1 MSGERI
7 AGVTDDE
14 QRLSI
19 ARAAVAHAD
28 DSDVA
33 EWAEL
38 FSALADPNRLRILLA
53 VHRAPGINV
62 SDLAAATGMTDNAAS
77 HALNALRVRGLVD
90 VQRSGRE
97 RLWRL
102 RSADVHELLHRV
114 GATHSP
120 LHPEH

>member
-1 MSGERI
+1 
-7 AGVTDDE
+7 VTEDDDE
-14 QRLSI
+14 RLTM
-19 ARAAVAHAD
+19 ARDALEHTVD
-28 DSDVA
+28 DVT

-53 VHRAPGINV
+53 VHRAPDINV
-62 SDLAAATGMTDNAAS
+62 TDLAAATGMTDNATS
-77 HALNALRVRGLVD
+77 HALNALRMRGLVE
-90 VQRSGRE
+90 VRRSGRE

-102 RSADVHELLHRV
+102 RSEDVHELLHRV